1 MSVPQN
7 IYKQIIA
14 KFDKK
19 RFNAEHTL
27 DLQKNEIYSI
37 LPRVKQIDSLLFNT
51 GLRLSRA
58 IIEDPTSTNK
68 LLSKIQTETHAL
80 ESEKVQLLIENGY
93 PKDYLQIKY
102 SCKKCNDT
110 GFINN
115 KPCTCFEQELM
126 LAAYASSNIKEIL
139 SEENFD
145 NFNFEYYSDEK
156 YPTQKLTPQEN
167 IKRIYQIAH
176 DFAHNFDK
184 QFTNLLFYG
193 SPGTG
198 KTYLCNCIA
207 KDLLDAGKGVL
218 YLTAFELFKLIEDDR
233 FNKKDDETEERTN
246 FLDSIFKADL
256 LIIDDLGTEFHTT
269 LSNASFFNCINTRL
283 LHKKT
288 TVISTNFTLENLQKT
303 YSARIVSRVLG
314 NYKTL
319 EFYGRDIRQIKKR
332 VKYT

>member
-7 IYKQIIA
+7 IYKQIIT

-19 RFNAEHTL
+19 KLNAEHAL
-27 DLQKNEIYSI
+27 ELRKNEVYSV
-37 LPRVKQIDSLLFNT
+37 LPRIKQIDNLLFNT
-51 GLRLSRA
+51 GLKLSRA
-58 IIEDPTSTNK
+58 IIEEPASPPK
-68 LLSKIQTETHAL
+68 LLSLIQAEAYAL
-80 ESEKVQLLIENGY
+80 ESEKEEILKENGY
-93 PKDYLQIKY
+93 SKDYLQVKY
-102 SCKKCNDT
+102 SCKKCNDM

-115 KPCTCFEQELM
+115 KRCTCFEQELM
-126 LAAYASSNIKEIL
+126 LAAYAVSNIKEIL
-139 SEENFD
+139 SAENFD

-156 YPTQKLTPQEN
+156 YPSQKLTPQEN
-167 IKRIYQIAH
+167 IKRIYQVAH

-233 FNKKDDETEERTN
+233 FNKKDEETQERTN

-283 LHKKT
+283 LHKKS
-288 TVISTNFTLENLQKT
+288 TVISTNLTLENLQKT
-303 YSARIVSRVLG
+303 YSTRIVSRVLG